1 MFDAKRSIQ
10 EQMEPA
16 QPHLGRVSRFGEFDD
31 TGTGTD
37 LTLEWDSNDP
47 ELHDHLAQMGQSNE
61 WVEPRSEGEGDY
73 YRYFNEA
80 GLPAA

>member
-1 MFDAKRSIQ
+1 MLDTKRTIQ

-16 QPHLGRVSRFGEFDD
+16 QPQLGRVSRFGEFDD
-31 TGTGTD
+31 TSTGTD

-47 ELHDHLAQMGQSNE
+47 ELHDHLAQMAQSNE
-61 WVEPRSEGEGDY
+61 RAEPRSEGEEDY

-80 GLPAA
+80 GLPDA